1 MLPDWMNNTD
11 SYVPPRDGG
20 TFAVR
25 TMKALGKA
33 MAKIKVQK
41 GHEKKTA
48 LPALLKLFALI
59 LLIIIISATQNPLVV
74 MAIAAGFL
82 LYLAT
87 WPAQDIWNVLK
98 PGLTAAVIA
107 CLLFLPAMIAKPEGL
122 RNDLYVIFKVF
133 LSVAFVTVYNHTT
146 QWNHITKALR
156 KIHIPGIFIFT
167 LDITLKYIV
176 LLGNLMMDL
185 LTSYQ
190 LRAVGKNQ
198 KKYHSVGGVM
208 GVTFIRGAEMNR
220 QMYEAMQCRGFTD
233 DYEGL

>member
-25 TMKALGKA
+25 TMKSLGKA
-33 MAKIKVQK
+33 MAQIKLQR
-41 GHEKKTA
+41 GHEKARA
-48 LPALLKLFALI
+48 LPALWKLLLLIALI
-59 LLIIIISATQNPLVV
+59 IVVSAAQNGMIILAVSAVL
-74 MAIAAGFL
+74 L

-87 WPAQDIWNVLK
+87 WPAGDIWNVLK
-98 PGLTAAVIA
+98 PCLTAAGIA
-107 CLLFLPAMIAKPEGL
+107 MLLLLPAMLLKPQGL
-122 RNDLYVIFKVF
+122 RNDLYIIWKIF
-133 LSVAFVTVYNHTT
+133 LSVCMVTIYNHTT

-156 KIHIPGIFIFT
+156 RLHVPGIFIFT

-176 LLGNLMMDL
+176 LLGNLIMDL
-185 LTSYQ
+185 LTAYQ
-190 LRAVGKNQ
+190 LRAVGQNS

-208 GVTFIRGAEMNR
+208 GVTLIRGAEMNR

-233 DYEGL
+233 DYSGL